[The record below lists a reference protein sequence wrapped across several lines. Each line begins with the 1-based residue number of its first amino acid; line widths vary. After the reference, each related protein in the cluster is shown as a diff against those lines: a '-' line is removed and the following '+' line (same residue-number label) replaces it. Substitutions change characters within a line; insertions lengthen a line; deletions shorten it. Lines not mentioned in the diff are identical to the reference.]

1 MCRKEKEHLK
11 SISGLKRSEELAV
24 GESISLGFKI
34 QDVSSLGRS
43 TRLKGI
49 KTGRQYEFLSDLE
62 QNYFYLT
69 EFSVVIS
76 DIREWK
82 TIYDRLF
89 INLVNDIETWTSKL
103 LKSIEGQGIAVVK
116 AKHSSKGGSA

>member
-1 MCRKEKEHLK
+1 M
-11 SISGLKRSEELAV
+11 